1 MNNEIIKFH
10 LYSLRFTPYSHL
22 TDEYNSDKI
31 LNEVI
36 TYLTKELLKGKG
48 HLIDRHRNRKNENP
62 RELFLISAVF
72 KPVQRRI
79 MCSIALLRSGRTPK
93 IKPID
98 EFRLLPIKTIG
109 DIAEETNFYID
120 YSRNYAVVC
129 IEYNH
134 NGPRM
139 KDVEYYLR
147 NVARDVLKLSK
158 ITDVNLYMSNTID
171 KTLAS
176 LKNVLSMDIKIQ
188 PRKLA
193 KMDTDLVGK
202 YFTEINSF
210 GNKLKPKYIKIEAL
224 YQTPG
229 KNVTSSEFNKEATS
243 MVKDLVGKFK
253 SRPFNID
260 CFDNFVVKYEDN
272 EGEEHFFNLLKGK
285 AEIVKEV
292 DMSTLTNRRKWYK
305 LIEVEFDEFMVNFG
319 IE

>member
-1 MNNEIIKFH
+1 MSKEIIKFH
-10 LYSLRFTPYSHL
+10 FYSLKFTPYSHL
-22 TDEYNSDKI
+22 TEEYNSDKI

-36 TYLTKELLKGKG
+36 TYLTQELINGKG

-79 MCSIALLRSGRTPK
+79 MCSMALLRSGRTPK

-98 EFRLLPIKTIG
+98 EFTLLPIDTIG
-109 DIAEETNFYID
+109 DIAEETHFYID
-120 YSRNYAVVC
+120 FSRNYAVVC

-139 KDVEYYLR
+139 NDIEYYLR

-158 ITDVNLYMSNTID
+158 VTDVNLYMSNTID

-176 LKNVLSMDIKIQ
+176 LKNVLNMDIKIQ
-188 PRKLA
+188 PRNLA
-193 KMDTDLVGK
+193 KMDTNLVGK
-202 YFTEINSF
+202 YFTGINSF
-210 GNKLKPKYIKIEAL
+210 GNKLKPKYIKIEAM

-229 KNVTSSEFNKEATS
+229 NTVSSSEFNKEATS
-243 MVKDLVGKFK
+243 MVLDMVGRFK
-253 SRPFNID
+253 ARPFNID
-260 CFDNFVVKYEDN
+260 CFDNFVVKYEDK
-272 EGEEHFFNLLKGK
+272 EGEEHLFNLLKGK
-285 AEIVKEV
+285 AEIIKEV
-292 DMSTLTNRRKWYK
+292 DMDTLTNRRKWYK
-305 LIEVEFDEFMVNFG
+305 LIEEDFDEFMINFG